1 MLSLS
6 SIVRVRVNPASAA
19 ASPDAFST
27 GLILAPAAGAV
38 AAADRLR
45 LCASPADL
53 LSGGFAPSDP
63 AYLAAR
69 AYFSAD
75 PAPDRAY
82 VGLYGPD
89 EAPLAALH
97 EILASTED
105 FYAFCLCDPAE
116 ARMIPLIEGLD
127 SLGGRILLF
136 CGATGSVSDALRE
149 EGLLTK
155 AHATGSDRILTVYG
169 ADAYAAAALLG
180 TAMGLSRANPEGAF
194 SLCYRRVPGML
205 PVELTDSEVLRLKA
219 VGCNVYI
226 TRGRSRKLLEPG
238 SMVSGRRFDE
248 VLILDRIA
256 ADLQEAAVSLLTEGP
271 GRLPQTDAS
280 SAVFINRFTAVLAGY
295 AAAGALAPGVW
306 RGGSVGSLSPGDV
319 VENGFLLW
327 ADSYDAQSDAD
338 RAARKAMPIHI
349 ALCPAGSVETLEIQ
363 LDVSL

>member
-38 AAADRLR
+38 VPADRLR

-89 EAPLAALH
+89 EAPLSALQ

-105 FYAFCLCDPAE
+105 FYALCLCDSAE

-127 SLGGRILLF
+127 SLAAGSSSSAEPPDPYPTPCGRRASLPKPMPP
-136 CGATGSVSDALRE
+136 APTGS
-149 EGLLTK
+149 
-155 AHATGSDRILTVYG
+155 
-169 ADAYAAAALLG
+169 
-180 TAMGLSRANPEGAF
+180 
-194 SLCYRRVPGML
+194 
-205 PVELTDSEVLRLKA
+205 
-219 VGCNVYI
+219 
-226 TRGRSRKLLEPG
+226 
-238 SMVSGRRFDE
+238 
-248 VLILDRIA
+248 
-256 ADLQEAAVSLLTEGP
+256 
-271 GRLPQTDAS
+271 
-280 SAVFINRFTAVLAGY
+280 
-295 AAAGALAPGVW
+295 
-306 RGGSVGSLSPGDV
+306 
-319 VENGFLLW
+319 
-327 ADSYDAQSDAD
+327 
-338 RAARKAMPIHI
+338 
-349 ALCPAGSVETLEIQ
+349 
-363 LDVSL
+363 